1 MITAPRRLTIVGFQ
15 ELGNSARRGQCLSDP
30 PSIGSPVYRI
40 PRLSD
45 PPSIGSPVYRIPR
58 LSDQR
63 HFDFQAW
70 AKPEHQPRLGL
81 IERGEPIQDEQH
93 RRR

>member
-1 MITAPRRLTIVGFQ
+1 MFQSEIPPMITAPKRLTIVRFQ
-15 ELGNSARRGQCLSDP
+15 ELGKSARRGQCLSDQ
-30 PSIGSPVYRI
+30 
-40 PRLSD
+40 RLSD
-45 PPSIGSPVYRIPR
+45 QRLSDQR

-70 AKPEHQPRLGL
+70 AKPQHQPRLGL
-81 IERGEPIQDEQH
+81 IERRESIQDEQH

>member
-1 MITAPRRLTIVGFQ
+1 MFQSEIPPMITAPKRLTIVRFQ
-15 ELGNSARRGQCLSDP
+15 ELGKSARRGQCLSDQ
-30 PSIGSPVYRI
+30 
-40 PRLSD
+40 RLSD
-45 PPSIGSPVYRIPR
+45 QR

-81 IERGEPIQDEQH
+81 IERRESIQDELH